1 MVRLCRE
8 QEAERVEVVG
18 EVVYALP
25 THVEGAGVGEVRTGL
40 LGAVR
45 GTPSKV
51 VVVVDCS
58 AVQRLSPG
66 GLAVLVAA
74 SRIARG
80 RGGRL
85 RLERLSPP
93 VDDALR
99 AAGLIHLRP

>member
-1 MVRLCRE
+1 M
-8 QEAERVEVVG
+8 EVVD

-25 THVEGAGVGEVRTGL
+25 SHVEGATVGAVRAGL

-45 GTPSKV
+45 STP

-99 AAGLIHLRP
+99 AAGLTHLRP